1 MFNDIIYKQKGCV
14 VMGSPLGPT
23 MANIYFSCY
32 KIKWLEQCLS
42 EFKSVFYRRYVDD
55 IFALFEWTELLSKF
69 QAYLM
74 YVILIFF
81 LFEKKI
87 NGKLSFLD
95 VEVLKF
101 VPIGQNVMKNLIS
114 WNV

>member
-1 MFNDIIYKQKGCV
+1 
-14 VMGSPLGPT
+14 
-23 MANIYFSCY
+23 
-32 KIKWLEQCLS
+32 
-42 EFKSVFYRRYVDD
+42 
-55 IFALFEWTELLSKF
+55 
-69 QAYLM
+69 M

-114 WNV
+114 